1 MWKRPKR
8 TKRYTWKMT
17 IVFQKAFKLQNQF
30 LTLSDLQVLLIAG
43 LRVKYK
49 CLGLP
54 KWVRELFIQ
63 KFQASILK
71 TSLKVLNFLLRIQ
84 NRKQRQSCKQRLK
97 ILRNQMDT
105 LKNLTKIVSVRVSP
119 YHNAQQIWLALWR
132 RWNLFRKSQLTRVL
146 KITLKKQ
153 HHKRK
158 QTSIRLM
165 LWSRCQVKM

>member
-1 MWKRPKR
+1 
-8 TKRYTWKMT
+8 MT
-17 IVFQKAFKLQNQF
+17 IVFQKAFKLQSRF

-49 CLGLP
+49 FLGLP
-54 KWVRELFIQ
+54 PWVREPFSP

-71 TSLKVLNFLLRIQ
+71 TSLKVLNFLLRIP
-84 NRKQRQSCKQRLK
+84 NLKQRQSCKQRLK

-119 YHNAQQIWLALWR
+119 YHSAQLILLALQR
-132 RWNLFRKSQLTRVL
+132 RWSLFRKSPLMRVSQS
-146 KITLKKQ
+146 ILKKQ
-153 HHKRK
+153 HHNSK
-158 QTSIRLM
+158 QRNPWLM